1 MSEQL
6 MYMSP
11 SDEGELVNETTYI
24 AEIAEWARV
33 EFPGVTITPDKI
45 KKLLKMV
52 KLDQYPEDQVPDEIV
67 MVYERLASDYEYAM
81 ELDEDRD
88 AEPDEE
94 EEPEIEE
101 EIEEEEPEDL
111 SLKLVE
117 SANAVTTNGFSEL
130 FDIGPNGTQCVPR
143 GAVTM
148 EDWVKAFSFGVL
160 MESSSQ
166 WIIGDSVVALEN
178 AGHEDVVNQLCA
190 KYKRSY
196 STVSGYARA
205 CRSFPADVR
214 DGTLPFSVYR
224 EIGNA
229 SFGNETQAKRLELL
243 DKAKEE
249 KLSSSEVRNVVREE
263 QGRNTEKPLPH
274 RYLLLNVSN
283 FSNSERLT
291 KVPDKMEPHHLL
303 IDTTGG
309 KWFDPACEEWINFL
323 KGE

>member
-1 MSEQL
+1 

-11 SDEGELVNETTYI
+11 ADEGELVNEATYL
-24 AEIAEWARV
+24 EQIAEWARS
-33 EFPGVTITPDKI
+33 EFPGIVVTPDKV
-45 KKLLKMV
+45 KKLLKMA
-52 KLDQYPEDQVPDEIV
+52 KLDQYPEDNVPDEVV
-67 MVYERLASDYEYAM
+67 MVFERIASDYEYAE
-81 ELDEDRD
+81 ELDEDRN
-88 AEPDEE
+88 AEPYEE
-94 EEPEIEE
+94 ED
-101 EIEEEEPEDL
+101 EDEDMDA
-111 SLKLVE
+111 KLIQ
-117 SANAVTTNGFSEL
+117 SANVIQTNGFSEL

-143 GAVTM
+143 GQVTM

-166 WIIGDSVVALEN
+166 WIVGDSVVALEN

-196 STVSGYARA
+196 STISGYARA
-205 CRSFPADVR
+205 CRSFPAEVR

-229 SFGNETQAKRLELL
+229 SFGDETQKKRMELL

-263 QGRNTEKPLPH
+263 QGRNVEKPLPH

-283 FSNSERLT
+283 FANSERLT

-309 KWFDPACEEWINFL
+309 KWFDPACEEWLNFL

>member
-1 MSEQL
+1 

-11 SDEGELVNETTYI
+11 ADEGELVNEATYL
-24 AEIAEWARV
+24 EQIAEWARS
-33 EFPGVTITPDKI
+33 EFPGIVVTPDKV
-45 KKLLKMV
+45 KKLLKMA
-52 KLDQYPEDQVPDEIV
+52 KLDQYPEDNVPDEVV
-67 MVYERLASDYEYAM
+67 MVFERIASDYEYAE
-81 ELDEDRD
+81 ELDEDRN
-88 AEPDEE
+88 AEPYEE
-94 EEPEIEE
+94 ED
-101 EIEEEEPEDL
+101 EDEDMDA
-111 SLKLVE
+111 KLIQ
-117 SANAVTTNGFSEL
+117 SANVIQTNGFSEL

-143 GAVTM
+143 GQVTM

-166 WIIGDSVVALEN
+166 WIVGDSVVALEN

-196 STVSGYARA
+196 STISGYARA
-205 CRSFPADVR
+205 CRSFPAEVR

-229 SFGNETQAKRLELL
+229 SFGNETQQKRMELL

-263 QGRNTEKPLPH
+263 QGRNVEKPLPH

-283 FSNSERLT
+283 FANSERLT

-309 KWFDPACEEWINFL
+309 KWFDPACEEWLNFL

>member
-1 MSEQL
+1 MSEL
-6 MYMSP
+6 NYMSP
-11 SDEGELVNETTYI
+11 SDEGELVNEATYV

-33 EFPGVTITPDKI
+33 EFPGITITPDKV
-45 KKLLKMV
+45 KKLLRMV
-52 KLDQYPEDQVPDEIV
+52 KLDQYPEDQVPDEVV
-67 MVYERLASDYEYAM
+67 MVYERLAADYEYAQ
-81 ELDEDRD
+81 ELEQDREDE
-88 AEPDEE
+88 P
-94 EEPEIEE
+94 EEPEYEDE
-101 EIEEEEPEDL
+101 PEEEPEDVR
-111 SLKLVE
+111 LVK

-166 WIIGDSVVALEN
+166 WIVGDSVVALEN

-205 CRSFPADVR
+205 CRAFPVEVR
-214 DGTLPFSVYR
+214 DGKLPFTVYR
-224 EIGNA
+224 ELGNA
-229 SFGNETQAKRLELL
+229 SFGDQTQQKRLELL

-249 KLSSSEVRNVVREE
+249 KLSSAEVRNVVREE

-274 RYLLLNVSN
+274 RYLLLNVAN
-283 FSNSERLT
+283 YSNSERLT

-303 IDTTGG
+303 IDTAGG
-309 KWFDPACEEWINFL
+309 KWFDPACNEWINFL

>member
-6 MYMSP
+6 MYMSV
-11 SDEGELVNETTYI
+11 SDEGELVNEATYI
-24 AEIAEWARV
+24 AEIAEWARM
-33 EFPGVTITPDKI
+33 EFPGITITPDKV

-52 KLDQYPEDQVPDEIV
+52 KLDEYPEDQVPDEVV
-67 MVYERLASDYEYAM
+67 MVYERLASDYEYAQ
-81 ELDEDRD
+81 ELDEDLD
-88 AEPDEE
+88 EEIEVEFEDEE
-94 EEPEIEE
+94 EEENA
-101 EIEEEEPEDL
+101 DA
-111 SLKLVE
+111 KLMK

-130 FDIGPNGTQCVPR
+130 FDIGPNGTQCIPR

-166 WIIGDSVVALEN
+166 WIVGDSVVALEN

-196 STVSGYARA
+196 STISGYARA
-205 CRSFPADVR
+205 CRSFAPEVR
-214 DGTLPFSVYR
+214 DGKLPFSVYR

-229 SFGNETQAKRLELL
+229 SFGEQTQQKRLELL

-249 KLSSSEVRNVVREE
+249 KLSSSEVRNVVRGE
-263 QGRNTEKPLPH
+263 QGKNIDKPLPH

-291 KVPDKMEPHHLL
+291 KVPDNLEPHHLL
-303 IDTTGG
+303 IDTAGG

>member
-1 MSEQL
+1 

-11 SDEGELVNETTYI
+11 SDEGELVNETTYV

-33 EFPGVTITPDKI
+33 EFPGITITPDKV
-45 KKLLKMV
+45 KKLLRMV
-52 KLDQYPEDQVPDEIV
+52 KVDQYPEDQVPDEVV
-67 MVYERLASDYEYAM
+67 MVYERLAADYEYAQ
-81 ELDEDRD
+81 ELEQDRD
-88 AEPDEE
+88 AEPEETEEEEYEPEVEDEE
-94 EEPEIEE
+94 EVEE
-101 EIEEEEPEDL
+101 DADA
-111 SLKLVE
+111 KLVK

-130 FDIGPNGTQCVPR
+130 FDIGPNGTQCIPR

-166 WIIGDSVVALEN
+166 WIVGDSVVALEN

-196 STVSGYARA
+196 STISGYARA
-205 CRSFPADVR
+205 CRAFPAEVR
-214 DGTLPFSVYR
+214 DGKLPFSVYR

-229 SFGNETQAKRLELL
+229 SFGDQTQQKRLELL

-263 QGRNTEKPLPH
+263 QGRNATEKPLPH
-274 RYLLLNVSN
+274 RYLLLNVAN
-283 FSNSERLT
+283 YSNSERLT
-291 KVPDKMEPHHLL
+291 KVPDKMEAHHLL
-303 IDTTGG
+303 IDTGAG
-309 KWFDPACEEWINFL
+309 KWFDPACNEWINFL